1 MLSKK
6 AILTITT
13 AVAIA
18 APLVPKT
25 VNVNITAKEGTQI
38 TAKEG
43 TRVEKSYTRVRTICE
58 LFESTVDSGRQVCKY
73 KCKDGDNV
81 IVSKV
86 YYNSSAVCTK
96 TIEETVKKTQR

>member
-25 VNVNITAKEGTQI
+25 VNVNITAKEGI
-38 TAKEG
+38 
-43 TRVEKSYTRVRTICE
+43 RVEKSYTRVRTICE

>member
-25 VNVNITAKEGTQI
+25 VNVNITAKEGI
-38 TAKEG
+38 
-43 TRVEKSYTRVRTICE
+43 RVEKPYTRVRTICE

-86 YYNSSAVCTK
+86 YYNSGAVCTK

>member
-6 AILTITT
+6 TILTITT

-25 VNVNITAKEGTQI
+25 VNVNITTKESI
-38 TAKEG
+38 
-43 TRVEKSYTRVRTICE
+43 RIEKPYTRVKTICE

-73 KCKDGDNV
+73 I

-86 YYNSSAVCTK
+86 YYNSGAVCTK

>member
-25 VNVNITAKEGTQI
+25 VNVNITAKEGI
-38 TAKEG
+38 RA
-43 TRVEKSYTRVRTICE
+43 EKPYTRVRTICE

-86 YYNSSAVCTK
+86 YYNSGAVCTK